1 MILALA
7 GNPNCGKTTL
17 FNALTGANAR
27 TGNFPGVTVTRS
39 ESVCR
44 ARPEITLVD
53 LPGVYALRPYSDE
66 ERVTRSYLLGGAA
79 DAVISIADA
88 TCPARSLYLTL
99 QLLELGV
106 PVVLALNVMDALRA
120 GGGAVDTAGLA
131 QALGIPVVPVS
142 AALGEG
148 LDTLLDAAVR
158 AAQGAPPDPWRAL
171 APGAVQSCVRTLARV
186 LADEARRAGLPP
198 VFAATQWL
206 DGESNLHAP
215 EAARQATA
223 RMERETGLTR
233 GDALPTARFAQVD
246 RLTRF
251 FTLPQ
256 TLPEH
261 RRSARIDRV
270 LTGRYTA
277 YPAMAV
283 LLGSVFCLTFHIVG
297 PCLSQMLARV
307 IAWLADAADGALWAL
322 DAGPLLRT
330 LVREGVFA
338 GVGSVAAFAPVIL
351 ARFFFRSLLEDP
363 GDLARVAVVM
373 DSPLRRLGL
382 SGQSAVPLLLGF
394 GCSVPAVL
402 AARTL
407 PAQRSRTLTILLTP
421 WMSCSAKTPV
431 YAAFAAAFF
440 PQRSA
445 LVFLALYALGIL
457 ASIGA
462 AKLLACTG
470 RQETAPFVMELPD
483 YRWPDARSVLRRM
496 RQRTQEFLARAFT
509 VILAASVVVW
519 VLRTFTPAWRVA
531 ACADESLLAA
541 AGQAIAPV
549 FAPLGFGD
557 WRAATALVTG
567 LLAKETVLS
576 TLGVL
581 LGGDLTAALPG
592 VFSPAAAASYLV
604 FTALYAP
611 CVAAQAAMRQELG
624 SRLGTLAAAAGS
636 CAAAW
641 CAAAVVYRIAI
652 LI

>member
-39 ESVCR
+39 TGVCR
-44 ARPEITLVD
+44 ARPDVTLVD
-53 LPGVYALRPYSDE
+53 LPGVYALRPFSDE
-66 ERVTRSYLLGGAA
+66 ERVTRAYLLGGEA
-79 DAVISIADA
+79 DAIISIADA

-120 GGGAVDTAGLA
+120 GGGSVDTAGLA
-131 QALGIPVVPVS
+131 RALGIPVVPVS
-142 AALGEG
+142 AALGKG
-148 LDTLLDAAVR
+148 LDTLLDTAVR
-158 AAQGAPPDPWRAL
+158 AAQGTPPDPWRAL
-171 APGAVQSCVRTLARV
+171 APGAVQGCVRTLARV

-206 DGESNLHAP
+206 DGGTLRAP
-215 EAARQATA
+215 AAAEQAAAR
-223 RMERETGLTR
+223 MVRESGMPR
-233 GDALPTARFAQVD
+233 DEALPTARFAQVD
-246 RLTRF
+246 RLARF
-251 FTLPQ
+251 FTLPR
-256 TLPEH
+256 TLPGH

-307 IAWLADAADGALWAL
+307 IAWLADAADGALLAL
-322 DAGPLLRT
+322 DARPLLRA

-338 GVGSVAAFAPVIL
+338 GVGSVAAFLPVIL
-351 ARFFFRSLLEDP
+351 VLFFFLSLLEDT
-363 GDLARVAVVM
+363 GYLARVAFVT
-373 DSPLRRLGL
+373 DCPLRRLGL

-407 PAQRSRTLTILLTP
+407 PARRDRVLTILLTP
-421 WMSCSAKTPV
+421 WMSCSAKAPV

-445 LVFLALYALGIL
+445 LVFLALYALGIGT
-457 ASIGA
+457 AVGA
-462 AKLLACTG
+462 AKLLCCMG
-470 RQETAPFVMELPD
+470 RQEAAPFVMELPD
-483 YRWPDARSVLRRM
+483 YRWPDAHSVLRRM
-496 RQRTQEFLARAFT
+496 RQRTREFLARAFT
-509 VILAASVVVW
+509 VILAASIGVW

-531 ACADESLLAA
+531 ANADESLLAA
-541 AGQAIAPV
+541 AGRVIAPV
-549 FAPLGFGD
+549 FQPLGFGD

-581 LGGDLTAALPG
+581 LGGELTAALPQ
-592 VFSPAAAASYLV
+592 VFSPEAAASFLV

-624 SRLGTLAAAAGS
+624 SRLAALAAAAGY

-652 LI
+652 WI

>member
-99 QLLELGV
+99 QLLELG
-106 PVVLALNVMDALRA
+106 
-120 GGGAVDTAGLA
+120 
-131 QALGIPVVPVS
+131 IPVVPVS

-148 LDTLLDAAVR
+148 LDALLDAAVQ
-158 AAQGAPPDPWRAL
+158 AAHGPPPDPWRAL
-171 APGAVQSCVRTLARV
+171 VSGPVQTCVRTIARLLAP
-186 LADEARRAGLPP
+186 AAHAAGLPP

-206 DGESNLHAP
+206 DGGSTLHAP
-215 EAARQATA
+215 AAAETAAAR
-223 RMERETGLTR
+223 MVRESGMPR
-233 GDALPTARFAQVD
+233 DEALPTARFAQVD

-251 FTLPQ
+251 FTLPRA
-256 TLPEH
+256 LPAS
-261 RRSARIDRV
+261 RRSAYIDRV

-277 YPAMAV
+277 YPAMAG
-283 LLGSVFCLTFHIVG
+283 LLGGVFYLTFHIIG
-297 PCLSQMLARV
+297 PCLSRLLACG
-307 IAWLADAADGALWAL
+307 IAWLADAADGALTAL
-322 DAGPLLRT
+322 DAGPLLHS

-338 GVGSVAAFAPVIL
+338 GVGSVAAFLPVIL
-351 ARFFFRSLLEDP
+351 ALFFFLSLLEDT
-363 GDLARVAVVM
+363 GYLARVAFVM
-373 DSPLRRLGL
+373 DRPLRRLGL

-394 GCSVPAVL
+394 GCSVPGVL

-407 PAQRSRTLTILLTP
+407 PTRRDRALTIVLTP
-421 WMSCSAKTPV
+421 CMSCSAKAPV
-431 YAAFAAAFF
+431 YAAFSAAFF
-440 PQRSA
+440 PGRSA
-445 LVFLALYALGIL
+445 VVFLALYALGIL
-457 ASIGA
+457 AA
-462 AKLLACTG
+462 AVAARLLG
-470 RQETAPFVMELPD
+470 RTALRGEAASFVMELPD
-483 YRWPDARSVLRRM
+483 YRWPNARSVLRRM
-496 RQRTQEFLARAFT
+496 WVRTREFLTRAFT
-509 VILAASVVVW
+509 VILAASVGVW
-519 VLRTFTPAWRVA
+519 VLRTFTPTWRVA
-531 ACADESLLAA
+531 ANAGESLLAVV
-541 AGQAIAPV
+541 GQALAPV

>member
-39 ESVCR
+39 TGVCR
-44 ARPEITLVD
+44 ARPDVTLVD
-53 LPGVYALRPYSDE
+53 LPGVYALRPFSDE
-66 ERVTRSYLLGGAA
+66 ERVTRAYLLGGEP
-79 DAVISIADA
+79 DAIISIADA

-120 GGGAVDTAGLA
+120 GGGAVDTTGLA
-131 QALGIPVVPVS
+131 QALGIPVVQ
-142 AALGEG
+142 
-148 LDTLLDAAVR
+148 VR

-171 APGAVQSCVRTLARV
+171 TPGAVQGCVRTLARL

-206 DGESNLHAP
+206 DSAHGDHAP
-215 EAARQATA
+215 EAARQAVT

-256 TLPEH
+256 TLPGH

-277 YPAMAV
+277 YPAMAA
-283 LLGSVFCLTFHIVG
+283 LLGSVCCLTFHVVG
-297 PCLSQMLARV
+297 PCLSRLLAHA
-307 IAWLADAADGALWAL
+307 IAWLADAADGALLAL

-338 GVGSVAAFAPVIL
+338 GVGSVAAFLPVIL
-351 ARFFFRSLLEDP
+351 ALFFFLSLLEDT
-363 GDLARVAVVM
+363 GYLARVAFVT
-373 DSPLRRLGL
+373 DCPLRRLGL

-407 PAQRSRTLTILLTP
+407 PARRDRVLTILLTP
-421 WMSCSAKTPV
+421 WMSCSAKAPV

-445 LVFLALYALGIL
+445 LVFLALYALGIGT
-457 ASIGA
+457 AVGA
-462 AKLLACTG
+462 AKLLCCMG
-470 RQETAPFVMELPD
+470 RQEAAPFVMELPD
-483 YRWPDARSVLRRM
+483 YRWPDAHSVLRRM
-496 RQRTQEFLARAFT
+496 RQRTREFLARAFT
-509 VILAASVVVW
+509 VILAASIGVW

-531 ACADESLLAA
+531 ANADESLLAA
-541 AGQAIAPV
+541 AGRVIAPV

-581 LGGDLTAALPG
+581 LGGELTAALPQ
-592 VFSPAAAASYLV
+592 VFSPEAAASFLV

-624 SRLGTLAAAAGS
+624 SRPAAFAAAAGY

-641 CAAAVVYRIAI
+641 CTAAVVYRIAI
-652 LI
+652 WI

>member
-39 ESVCR
+39 TGEYR
-44 ARPEITLVD
+44 ARPDVTLVD
-53 LPGVYALRPYSDE
+53 LPGVYALRPFSDE
-66 ERVTRSYLLGGAA
+66 ERVTRAYLLGGEA
-79 DAVISIADA
+79 DAIISIADA

-106 PVVLALNVMDALRA
+106 PVVLALNVMDALHT

-142 AALGEG
+142 AVLGEG
-148 LDTLLDAAVR
+148 L
-158 AAQGAPPDPWRAL
+158 
-171 APGAVQSCVRTLARV
+171 
-186 LADEARRAGLPP
+186 
-198 VFAATQWL
+198 
-206 DGESNLHAP
+206 
-215 EAARQATA
+215 EAARQAVT

-283 LLGSVFCLTFHIVG
+283 LLGGVCCLTFHVVG
-297 PCLSQMLARV
+297 PCLSRLLAHS
-307 IAWLADAADGALWAL
+307 IAWLADAADGALLAL

-351 ARFFFRSLLEDP
+351 ALFFFLSLLEDT
-363 GDLARVAVVM
+363 GYLARVAFVM

-445 LVFLALYALGIL
+445 LVFLALYALGIGT
-457 ASIGA
+457 AVGA
-462 AKLLACTG
+462 AKLLCCMG
-470 RQETAPFVMELPD
+470 RQEAAPFVMELPD
-483 YRWPDARSVLRRM
+483 YRWPDAHSVLRRM
-496 RQRTQEFLARAFT
+496 RQRTREFLARAFT
-509 VILAASVVVW
+509 VILAASVGVW

-531 ACADESLLAA
+531 ANADECLLAA
-541 AGQAIAPV
+541 AGRVIAPV
-549 FAPLGFGD
+549 FQPLGFGD

-581 LGGDLTAALPG
+581 LGGELTAALPQ
-592 VFSPAAAASYLV
+592 VFSPEAAVSFLV

-624 SRLGTLAAAAGS
+624 SRPAAFAAAAGY

-641 CAAAVVYRIAI
+641 CTAAVVYRIAI
-652 LI
+652 WI

>member
-120 GGGAVDTAGLA
+120 SGGSVDTAGLA
-131 QALGIPVVPVS
+131 RALGIPVVPVS

-148 LDTLLDAAVR
+148 LDALLDAAVQ
-158 AAQGAPPDPWRAL
+158 AAHGPPPDPWRAL
-171 APGAVQSCVRTLARV
+171 VSGPVQTCVRTIARLLA
-186 LADEARRAGLPP
+186 P
-198 VFAATQWL
+198 AA
-206 DGESNLHAP
+206 HA
-215 EAARQATA
+215 AAR
-223 RMERETGLTR
+223 MVRESGMPR
-233 GDALPTARFAQVD
+233 DEALPTARFAQVD

-251 FTLPQ
+251 FALPRA
-256 TLPEH
+256 LPGS

-277 YPAMAV
+277 YPAMAG
-283 LLGSVFCLTFHIVG
+283 LLGGVFYLTFHIIG
-297 PCLSQMLARV
+297 PCLSRLLACG
-307 IAWLADAADGALWAL
+307 IAWLADAADGALTAL
-322 DAGPLLRT
+322 DAGPLLHS

-338 GVGSVAAFAPVIL
+338 GVGSVAAFLPVIL
-351 ARFFFRSLLEDP
+351 ALFFFLSLLEDT
-363 GDLARVAVVM
+363 GYLARVAFVM
-373 DSPLRRLGL
+373 DRPLRRLGL

-394 GCSVPAVL
+394 GCSVPGVL

-407 PAQRSRTLTILLTP
+407 PTRRDRALTIVLTP
-421 WMSCSAKTPV
+421 CMSCSAKAPV

-440 PQRSA
+440 PGRSA
-445 LVFLALYALGIL
+445 VVFLALYALGIL
-457 ASIGA
+457 AA
-462 AKLLACTG
+462 AVAARLLG
-470 RQETAPFVMELPD
+470 RTALRGEAASFVMELPD
-483 YRWPDARSVLRRM
+483 YRWPNARSVLRRM
-496 RQRTQEFLARAFT
+496 WVRTREFLTRAFT
-509 VILAASVVVW
+509 VILAASVGVW
-519 VLRTFTPAWRVA
+519 VLRTFTPTWRVA
-531 ACADESLLAA
+531 ANAGESLLAVV
-541 AGQAIAPV
+541 GQALAPV

>member
-131 QALGIPVVPVS
+131 QALDIPVVPVS

-148 LDTLLDAAVR
+148 LNTLLDTAVR

-171 APGAVQSCVRTLARV
+171 APGAVQGCVRTLARL

-198 VFAATQWL
+198 VLAATQWL
-206 DGESNLHAP
+206 DGERSLRAP
-215 EAARQATA
+215 EAARQAVT

-233 GDALPTARFAQVD
+233 GEALPTARFAQVD

-251 FTLPQ
+251 FALPRA
-256 TLPEH
+256 LPGSQ
-261 RRSARIDRV
+261 RSARIDRV

-277 YPAMAV
+277 YPAMAG
-283 LLGSVFCLTFHIVG
+283 LLGGVFYLTFHIIG
-297 PCLSQMLARV
+297 PCLSRLLARG
-307 IAWLADAADGALWAL
+307 IAWLADAADGALTAL
-322 DAGPLLRT
+322 DAGPLLHSR
-330 LVREGVFA
+330 VCEGVFA
-338 GVGSVAAFAPVIL
+338 GVGSVAAFLPVIL
-351 ARFFFRSLLEDP
+351 ALFFFLSLLEDT
-363 GDLARVAVVM
+363 GYLARVAFVM
-373 DSPLRRLGL
+373 DRPLRRLGL

-394 GCSVPAVL
+394 GCSVPGVL

-407 PAQRSRTLTILLTP
+407 PTRRDRALTIVLTP
-421 WMSCSAKTPV
+421 
-431 YAAFAAAFF
+431 
-440 PQRSA
+440 
-445 LVFLALYALGIL
+445 
-457 ASIGA
+457 
-462 AKLLACTG
+462 
-470 RQETAPFVMELPD
+470 
-483 YRWPDARSVLRRM
+483 
-496 RQRTQEFLARAFT
+496 
-509 VILAASVVVW
+509 
-519 VLRTFTPAWRVA
+519 
-531 ACADESLLAA
+531 
-541 AGQAIAPV
+541 
-549 FAPLGFGD
+549 
-557 WRAATALVTG
+557 
-567 LLAKETVLS
+567 
-576 TLGVL
+576 
-581 LGGDLTAALPG
+581 
-592 VFSPAAAASYLV
+592 
-604 FTALYAP
+604 
-611 CVAAQAAMRQELG
+611 
-624 SRLGTLAAAAGS
+624 
-636 CAAAW
+636 
-641 CAAAVVYRIAI
+641 
-652 LI
+652 

>member
-39 ESVCR
+39 AGVCR
-44 ARPEITLVD
+44 ARPDITLVD

-66 ERVTRSYLLGGAA
+66 ERVTRGYLLGGAA

-120 GGGAVDTAGLA
+120 GGGSVDTAGLTR
-131 QALGIPVVPVS
+131 ALGIPVVPVS

-148 LDTLLDAAVR
+148 LDALLD
-158 AAQGAPPDPWRAL
+158 
-171 APGAVQSCVRTLARV
+171 
-186 LADEARRAGLPP
+186 
-198 VFAATQWL
+198 AATQWL
-206 DGESNLHAP
+206 DDGSTLRAP
-215 EAARQATA
+215 AAAEQAAAR
-223 RMERETGLTR
+223 MVRESGMPR
-233 GDALPTARFAQVD
+233 DEALPTARFAQVD
-246 RLTRF
+246 RLARF
-251 FTLPQ
+251 FTLPRA
-256 TLPEH
+256 LPGS
-261 RRSARIDRV
+261 RRSVRIDRV

-277 YPAMAV
+277 YPAMAG
-283 LLGSVFCLTFHIVG
+283 LLGGVFYLTFHVIG
-297 PCLSQMLARV
+297 PCLSRLLARG
-307 IAWLADAADGALWAL
+307 IAWLADAADGALTAL
-322 DAGPLLRT
+322 DAGPLLHG

-338 GVGSVAAFAPVIL
+338 GVGSVAAFLPVIL
-351 ARFFFRSLLEDP
+351 ALFFFLSLLEDT
-363 GDLARVAVVM
+363 GYLARVAFVM
-373 DSPLRRLGL
+373 DRPLRRLGL

-394 GCSVPAVL
+394 GCSVPGVL

-407 PAQRSRTLTILLTP
+407 PTRRDRALTIVLTP
-421 WMSCSAKTPV
+421 CMSCSAKAPV

-440 PQRSA
+440 PGRSA
-445 LVFLALYALGIL
+445 VVFLALYALGIL
-457 ASIGA
+457 AAAGA
-462 AKLLACTG
+462 AKLLG
-470 RQETAPFVMELPD
+470 RTVLRGEAASFVLELPD

-496 RQRTQEFLARAFT
+496 WVRTKEFLTRAFT
-509 VILAASVVVW
+509 VILAASVGVW
-519 VLRTFTPAWRVA
+519 VLRTFTPTWRVA
-531 ACADESLLAA
+531 TNAGESLLAV
-541 AGQAIAPV
+541 AGQALAPV

-557 WRAATALVTG
+557 WRAATALMTG

-592 VFSPAAAASYLV
+592 VFSPAAAASFLV

-624 SRLGTLAAAAGS
+624 SRLGALAAAIGA

-652 LI
+652 LL